1 MTSEAKTSFDT
12 QLYGRWLSVL
22 RLLTVILWVLFGCV
36 FTGLLRLVIRP
47 FSKWQFIRI
56 NTLWIVHPWSRG
68 IVWILG
74 MKILTEGKIKPN
86 DQVIVSH
93 HMGLIDSL
101 MVMALSPCMVLSNKD
116 IREIPFVGILLRFL
130 GFVFLDRRQ
139 PRSLIKTIAVKR
151 KMLRQS
157 RINVAFFP
165 EGFVRDGNEVG
176 AFHSSL
182 FALAESHDVDIQP
195 IVFRCTAI
203 NGIPLSFQDAPFF
216 LFNAEEQTIVSYL
229 AHLFR
234 WKTLTIETRV
244 LSPIGR
250 NEIQNNGWSRQDV
263 SKRTEGRIRE
273 AFNDRSSW

>member
-1 MTSEAKTSFDT
+1 MTSRSNITFDG
-12 QLYGRWLSVL
+12 QLYGRWLSVF
-22 RLLTVILWVLFGCV
+22 RILTVVLWVLIGCL
-36 FTGLLRLVIRP
+36 FTGLLRLFIRP
-47 FSKWQFIRI
+47 FSKWYFIRI

-74 MKILTEGKIKPN
+74 MKILIEGKVEPN

-116 IREIPFVGILLRFL
+116 IREIPFVGNLLRFL

-139 PRSLIKTIAVKR
+139 PRSLIKVIADKR
-151 KMLRQS
+151 EMLRRS

-165 EGFVRDGNEVG
+165 EGFIGDGNEMG

-182 FALAESHDVDIQP
+182 FALSESHDVDIQP

-203 NGIPLSFQDAPFF
+203 NGIPLSFQDASSF
-216 LFNAEEQTIVSYL
+216 LFN
-229 AHLFR
+229 
-234 WKTLTIETRV
+234 
-244 LSPIGR
+244 
-250 NEIQNNGWSRQDV
+250 
-263 SKRTEGRIRE
+263 
-273 AFNDRSSW
+273 